1 MSPQFLER
9 NDDFNIP
16 SNEAVHSGKVRSVY
30 WLRPEDSRRLIESR
44 NYPVSRDA
52 ELAILIVSDRLS
64 AFDCI
69 WRAED
74 GLNGVPGK
82 GAALNAVSEAWFE
95 AFANAGLA
103 RSHILEAPHPL
114 VWVVQRAKPV
124 RIEAIARQYI
134 TGSLWRAYEKGERVF
149 CGIDLPN
156 DLMENQRLEEVL
168 ITPSSKGVLAGLEGI
183 PAIDDVNITRAD
195 LERHWSDLGF
205 EQSADIDQY
214 ERLLREGFAVIADR
228 LDKVGQLF
236 VDTKFEFGYATN
248 ALGASELIYM
258 DEVGT
263 PDSSRIWNAFAYS
276 QGHILENSKEGFR
289 QALLSWVPDRDLLL
303 DKQRMPEREAYAST
317 ARLPQNML
325 LDVSRTYLDIAAQI
339 VGAPIAVPVD
349 PREEIKEL
357 LSVEL
362 GLI

>member
-1 MSPQFLER
+1 
-9 NDDFNIP
+9 
-16 SNEAVHSGKVRSVY
+16 
-30 WLRPEDSRRLIESR
+30 
-44 NYPVSRDA
+44 
-52 ELAILIVSDRLS
+52 
-64 AFDCI
+64 
-69 WRAED
+69 
-74 GLNGVPGK
+74 
-82 GAALNAVSEAWFE
+82 
-95 AFANAGLA
+95 
-103 RSHILEAPHPL
+103 
-114 VWVVQRAKPV
+114 
-124 RIEAIARQYI
+124 
-134 TGSLWRAYEKGERVF
+134 
-149 CGIDLPN
+149 LPN
-156 DLMENQRLEEVL
+156 DLVENQQLGEVL

-263 PDSSRIWNAFAYS
+263 PDSSRIWNASAYA
-276 QGHILENSKEGFR
+276 QGQILENSKEGFR

>member
-1 MSPQFLER
+1 
-9 NDDFNIP
+9 
-16 SNEAVHSGKVRSVY
+16 
-30 WLRPEDSRRLIESR
+30 
-44 NYPVSRDA
+44 
-52 ELAILIVSDRLS
+52 
-64 AFDCI
+64 
-69 WRAED
+69 
-74 GLNGVPGK
+74 
-82 GAALNAVSEAWFE
+82 
-95 AFANAGLA
+95 
-103 RSHILEAPHPL
+103 
-114 VWVVQRAKPV
+114 
-124 RIEAIARQYI
+124 
-134 TGSLWRAYEKGERVF
+134 
-149 CGIDLPN
+149 
-156 DLMENQRLEEVL
+156 L

-263 PDSSRIWNAFAYS
+263 PDSSRIWNASAYA